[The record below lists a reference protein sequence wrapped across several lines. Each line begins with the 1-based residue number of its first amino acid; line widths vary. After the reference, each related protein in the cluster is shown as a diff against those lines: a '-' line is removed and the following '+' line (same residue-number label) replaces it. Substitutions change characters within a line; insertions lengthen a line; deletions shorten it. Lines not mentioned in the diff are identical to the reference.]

1 DLIKIYTYF
10 VYFVKK
16 GLVDYDM
23 QTINSVFLN
32 GMNVSSITSEYC
44 EDAEEEI
51 KQMSFDENM
60 PEMQEILNRFRD
72 LNNQLKDKMYRVKA
86 DTIFKNIPMKME
98 KFYDLFD
105 KECMDIPIFKYS
117 DPYQIFQ
124 RISCASNEDIVTIK
138 EKLADRANKNAK
150 ILLPELNN
158 MYKLK
163 QVVDDYIS
171 GKAPNIKVVML
182 QDFSDAL
189 GDIIENYNK
198 EKEVAVQ

>member
-1 DLIKIYTYF
+1 
-10 VYFVKK
+10 
-16 GLVDYDM
+16 M

-98 KFYDLFD
+98 KFYDTFD
-105 KECMDIPIFKYS
+105 KECMNIPIFKYS

-138 EKLADRANKNAK
+138 EKLVDRADKNAK

-182 QDFSDAL
+182 QDFSEAL
-189 GDIIENYNK
+189 REIIEKYNK
-198 EKEVAVQ
+198 EKENLVTVQ